1 MIYDEARKAEDID
14 VFINDSSNKVY
25 VVEFV
30 RRTEFDEDT
39 ADTISNEIA
48 SERVTAY
55 TEEMTEKYTVEDV
68 AGKLVYL
75 TKPVSTEEDTEQPE
89 EESEEEPEEESE
101 EE

>member
-1 MIYDEARKAEDID
+1 
-14 VFINDSSNKVY
+14 
-25 VVEFV
+25 
-30 RRTEFDEDT
+30 
-39 ADTISNEIA
+39 
-48 SERVTAY
+48 
-55 TEEMTEKYTVEDV
+55 MTEIYTVEDV